1 MCYGGVGGERGES
14 EQSVSLVKD
23 GGVLDQGDF
32 SENGERGA
40 RSSNALKVELIGL
53 DELILSPWGKE

>member
-1 MCYGGVGGERGES
+1 MGVCVVKGES
-14 EQSVSLVKD
+14 DPSVSLVKD

-32 SENGERGA
+32 SEDGERGA